1 MKKAVLWKRLYYAAL
16 LVYAAGG
23 LAIGL
28 FTAFVTKERPFM
40 GFVGLLFLPL
50 PWLIRFVFRL
60 KPAYLADTCLLAFIF
75 AAFELGV
82 ALSWYSRFA
91 YYDLVAHGVSGCVFA
106 AVGLCG
112 FYLLR
117 EDKRA
122 PMKKDRV
129 LAVSF
134 SFLFSMTAAG
144 LWEIVEYVIYLFF
157 GNDSQ
162 YAVAPYAGFNGVAD
176 TMEDM
181 MICLLGTAV
190 MCALMWIHLGG
201 RRIVL
206 VRPVDQFVE
215 VKWGESTPPSP
226 GDDGGHTED

>member
-1 MKKAVLWKRLYYAAL
+1 M
-16 LVYAAGG
+16 
-23 LAIGL
+23 
-28 FTAFVTKERPFM
+28 
-40 GFVGLLFLPL
+40 
-50 PWLIRFVFRL
+50 
-60 KPAYLADTCLLAFIF
+60 
-75 AAFELGV
+75 
-82 ALSWYSRFA
+82 
-91 YYDLVAHGVSGCVFA
+91 SGCVFA

-122 PMKKDRV
+122 PMKKDRL

-181 MICLLGTAV
+181 MILSLIHICLSCGPVSTAA
-190 MCALMWIHLGG
+190 MA
-201 RRIVL
+201 
-206 VRPVDQFVE
+206 
-215 VKWGESTPPSP
+215 STTSMPS
-226 GDDGGHTED
+226 

>member
-1 MKKAVLWKRLYYAAL
+1 MWKRLYGAVLLAYA
-16 LVYAAGG
+16 VGG
-23 LAIGL
+23 AAIGL
-28 FTAFVTKERPFM
+28 YTAFVTKDRPFM

-60 KPAYLADTCLLAFIF
+60 KPAYLADSCLLTFIF

-91 YYDLVAHGVSGCVFA
+91 YYDLIAHGVSGCVFA

-112 FYLLR
+112 FYFLR

-122 PMKKDRV
+122 PMKKDRL

-190 MCALMWIHLGG
+190 MCALIWLHLGG
-201 RRIVL
+201 RRVIF

-215 VKWGESTPPSP
+215 ANWGTDGLDEPADGEEQPES
-226 GDDGGHTED
+226 